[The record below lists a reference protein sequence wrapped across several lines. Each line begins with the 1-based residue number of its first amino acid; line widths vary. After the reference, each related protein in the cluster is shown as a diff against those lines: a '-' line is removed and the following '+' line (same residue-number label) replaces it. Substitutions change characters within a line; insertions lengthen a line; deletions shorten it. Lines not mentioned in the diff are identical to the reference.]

1 MYSQVL
7 RVNIQPG
14 KMDER
19 IAIFKD
25 FVAPAIHGW
34 SGLQSGRLLIDRV
47 RNKIMAISFWDSQAD
62 EAGLQSSGPYQ
73 EQVGKLAALFAGQPE
88 VEVYE
93 EAVDV

>member
-14 KMDER
+14 KMDEA

-25 FVAPAIHGW
+25 SVAPAIHGW
-34 SGLQSGRLLIDRV
+34 SGLQSGRMLVDRAGS
-47 RNKIMAISFWDSQAD
+47 KIMAVSFWDSAAD
-62 EAGLQSSGPYQ
+62 EASLTSSDAYQ
-73 EQVGKLAALFAGQPE
+73 AQVAKLAALFAGPPE

-93 EAVDV
+93 EALEV

>member
-14 KMDER
+14 KMEEA

-25 FVAPAIHGW
+25 SVAPAIHGW
-34 SGLQSGRLLIDRV
+34 SGLQIGRLLVDRAG
-47 RNKIMAISFWDSQAD
+47 NKIMAISFWDSQAD
-62 EAGLQSSGPYQ
+62 EASLTSSSSYL
-73 EQVGKLAALFAGQPE
+73 EQVAKFAALFAGPPE

-93 EAVDV
+93 EAVEV

>member
-14 KMDER
+14 KMDEG

-34 SGLQSGRLLIDRV
+34 SGLQSGRLLVDRAG
-47 RNKIMAISFWDSQAD
+47 NKIMAISFWHSQED
-62 EAGLQSSGPYQ
+62 EASLQSSGPYQ
-73 EQVGKLAALFAGQPE
+73 EQVAKFAALFAGAPE
-88 VEVYE
+88 VDVYE
-93 EAVDV
+93 ESIEV

>member
-14 KMDER
+14 KMDEG

-25 FVAPAIHGW
+25 SVAPAIHGR
-34 SGLQSGRLLIDRV
+34 SGFQSARLLVDRAG
-47 RNKIMAISFWDSQAD
+47 NKIMAVSFWDSQED
-62 EAGLQSSGPYQ
+62 EASLTSSSSYQ
-73 EQVGKLAALFAGQPE
+73 EQVAKFAALFAGPPE

-93 EAVDV
+93 EAVEV

>member
-14 KMDER
+14 KMDEA

-25 FVAPAIHGW
+25 SVAPAIHGW
-34 SGLQSGRLLIDRV
+34 SGLQIGRLLVDRAG
-47 RNKIMAISFWDSQAD
+47 NKVMAVSFWDGQAD
-62 EAGLQSSGPYQ
+62 EAGLQSSGAYQ
-73 EQVGKLAALFAGQPE
+73 EQVAKFAALFAGPPE

-93 EAVDV
+93 EAVEV

>member
-14 KMDER
+14 KMDEG

-25 FVAPAIHGW
+25 SVAPAIHGW
-34 SGLQSGRLLIDRV
+34 RGLQIGRLLVDRAG
-47 RNKIMAISFWDSQAD
+47 NKIMAISFWDSQAD
-62 EAGLQSSGPYQ
+62 EASLTSSSSYQ
-73 EQVGKLAALFAGQPE
+73 EQVAKFAALFAGPPE

-93 EAVDV
+93 EAVEI